1 MHVRFWGTRGSIPAP
16 GPRTVGY
23 GGNTSCVEIRTTD
36 GIRIILDC
44 GTGIRELGQE
54 ILRSKEIAPIY
65 LLIGHSHWDH
75 IQGFP
80 FFAPAFDPDFAL
92 NIFAMRGF
100 QRGLEEVLAGLMQYS
115 YFPVKLNDLPSRIQY
130 TELEEGFFRIGEILV
145 ETQCLNHTAPTIGYR
160 ISDGVTTIAYIT
172 DHEPF
177 WNISG
182 PDFLHPGDQR
192 HIAFMKDADLVI
204 HDAQYTAEEYKT
216 KRGWGHSP
224 VEYVTDVAV
233 AAGAKRLALF
243 HHDPARDDVAIQRIE
258 KLARAQAMA
267 RRSDIDVFAAA
278 EGQEIDIVGTGLGT
292 SITDFSAT
300 KRRPIKRRSVLVIA
314 GNPAEQSSVSSILAE
329 DELLVTL
336 VSNCAQALKVA
347 EGLGLHLIIL
357 REEPNGNESRYVRML
372 RKVCGKPDLPVL
384 VLTEE
389 RNEFHGRQDVMA
401 TDYLTMPFSPPM
413 LRGRVRAWL
422 ARSMESAAGAE
433 PSVDVNISNPART
446 TPSVSS
452 KEKSDV
458 IKLLSSSDPFRC
470 LAADELVKL
479 VSKSA
484 EAVYPANSTIIRQG
498 EHADCVYVVLSGRIR
513 VVQASPD
520 TGMKTTL
527 AELGPGE
534 IFGEL
539 GVLRDKPRSAT
550 VLAIEPTRCLKT
562 KAADF
567 LAIVDSSREISL
579 ALLRVMSGRSG

>member
-16 GPRTVGY
+16 GPRTVAY
-23 GGNTSCVEIRTTD
+23 GGNTSCVEIRTTA
-36 GIRIILDC
+36 GMRIILDC

-80 FFAPAFDPDFAL
+80 FFAPAFDPKFSL

-100 QRGLEEVLAGLMQYS
+100 QKGLEEVLAGLMQYS

-182 PDFLHPGDQR
+182 PKFLHPGDQR

-204 HDAQYTAEEYKT
+204 HDAQYTAEEFKT

-224 VEYVTDVAV
+224 IEYVTDVAV

-243 HHDPARDDVAIQRIE
+243 HHDPARDDSAIQRLE
-258 KLARAQAMA
+258 KVARTQAAA
-267 RRSDIDVFAAA
+267 RGSSMEVFAAA
-278 EGQEIDIVGTGLGT
+278 EGQDIDIVGTGMEIT
-292 SITDFSAT
+292 ITDASAT
-300 KRRPIKRRSVLVIA
+300 KRRPIKGRSVLVIA
-314 GNPAEQSSVSSILAE
+314 GNPVEQTSIAKILAE
-329 DELLVTL
+329 DELLITP

-347 EGLGLHLIIL
+347 SGLGLHMIIL
-357 REEPNGNESRYVRML
+357 REDENGSESRYVRML
-372 RKVCGKPDLPVL
+372 RNVCANPDLPVL
-384 VLTEE
+384 LLTDQ
-389 RNEFHGRQDVMA
+389 RIEFHGRQDAMA
-401 TDYLTMPFSPPM
+401 TDYLAMPFSPPM

-422 ARSMESAAGAE
+422 ARSMESALSDVPSAAAKKSSPARSVNSASGAE
-433 PSVDVNISNPART
+433 R
-446 TPSVSS
+446 
-452 KEKSDV
+452 SDV
-458 IKLLSSSDPFRC
+458 IKVLSSMGPFRS
-470 LAADELVKL
+470 LSANELSQL

-484 EAVYPANSTIIRQG
+484 EVVYAANTTILRQG
-498 EHADCVYVVLSGRIR
+498 EHADSVYIVLSGRIR
-513 VVQASPD
+513 VVQTSPE
-520 TGMKTTL
+520 TGAKTTL

-539 GVLRDKPRSAT
+539 GVLREKPRSAT
-550 VLAIEPTRCLKT
+550 ILTTEQTQCLKT
-562 KAADF
+562 PAADF
-567 LAIVDSSREISL
+567 LAVVDSSTEVSL
-579 ALLRVMSGRSG
+579 ALLRVMSSRSG